1 MSVAA
6 LRKKPT
12 NVSIR
17 ADLLAEAKA
26 RRINLSATLE
36 AALEDAFR
44 ESRQA
49 AWQEQNREAIA
60 AYGRHVERD
69 GLFADRVRLF

>member
-1 MSVAA
+1 MTAA
-6 LRKKPT
+6 TLNKKPT

-36 AALEDAFR
+36 AALEETLRA
-44 ESRQA
+44 SRAA
-49 AWQEQNREAIA
+49 AWQAENREAID
-60 AYGRHVERD
+60 AYEKHVERD
-69 GLFADRVRLF
+69 GLFADRVSLF

>member
-1 MSVAA
+1 MTTAT
-6 LRKKPT
+6 LNKKPT

-36 AALEDAFR
+36 AALEAVLR
-44 ESRQA
+44 TSRQE
-49 AWQEQNREAIA
+49 AWQAENREAMA
-60 AYGRHVERD
+60 AYDKHVERD

>member
-1 MSVAA
+1 MPTAA
-6 LRKKPT
+6 LNKKPT

-36 AALEDAFR
+36 AALEEALR
-44 ESRQA
+44 TSRAA
-49 AWQEQNREAIA
+49 AWQAENRDAMA
-60 AYGRHVERD
+60 AYDRHVERD